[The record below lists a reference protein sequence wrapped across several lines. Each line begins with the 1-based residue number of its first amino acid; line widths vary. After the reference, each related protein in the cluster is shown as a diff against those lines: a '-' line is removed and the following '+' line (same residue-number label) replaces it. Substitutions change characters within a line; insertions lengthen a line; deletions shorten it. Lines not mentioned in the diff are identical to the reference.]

1 MNDAVRTP
9 KDADASHRPRQL
21 TWGRR
26 VLFAIATPIIVGF
39 LKLAWLTYRIRLDED
54 EGFRGLAEQNEPVV
68 LAFWHEG
75 ILTVGWYVA
84 RLIKQGVRVT
94 ILISPSADGELG
106 TMILASFGS
115 RAIRGSARR
124 SGAAALRGLHRGIL
138 HDRQS
143 PAIAVDGSKGPRRIC
158 KPGAIMVARMAGVPI
173 IPIGI
178 AARRGWRAPSWDR
191 HLVPYPGSKV
201 AITVGKPF
209 VVEREMDADTL
220 EDRRRGLEG
229 SLNRLMEISEARVG
243 VQTEAMPAAAGQNE
257 EDE

>member
-1 MNDAVRTP
+1 MNDAVQP
-9 KDADASHRPRQL
+9 PSPHRPRQL

-26 VLFAIATPIIVGF
+26 VLFAVATPIIVSI
-39 LKLAWLTYRIRLDED
+39 LKLAWLTFRFRLQE
-54 EGFRGLAEQNEPVV
+54 EKGFTEFVGRDKPFV

-84 RLIKQGVRVT
+84 RLLKRGVPMT

-115 RAIRGSARR
+115 CAVRGSARR
-124 SGAAALRGLHRGIL
+124 SGAAALRGLNRAIGE
-138 HDRQS
+138 DRQC
-143 PAIAVDGSKGPRRIC
+143 PAIAVDGSKGPRRYC

-173 IPIGI
+173 IPVGF

-201 AITVGKPF
+201 AITVGEPF
-209 VVEREMDADTL
+209 VVERKIDADTL
-220 EDRRRGLEG
+220 EERRRELEERV
-229 SLNRLMEISEARVG
+229 NRLMEISEARVG
-243 VQTEAMPAAAGQNE
+243 V
-257 EDE
+257 

>member
-1 MNDAVRTP
+1 MNDAAQP
-9 KDADASHRPRQL
+9 PSSHRPRQL

-26 VLFAIATPIIVGF
+26 LLFTIATPIIVGF
-39 LKLAWLTYRIRLDED
+39 LKLAWLTYRFRLDED
-54 EGFRGLAEQNEPVV
+54 EGFTALAKQDEPVV

-124 SGAAALRGLHRGIL
+124 SGAAALRGLNRGIL

-173 IPIGI
+173 IPIGF
-178 AARRGWRAPSWDR
+178 AARRGWRAPTWDR
-191 HLVPYPGSKV
+191 HVVPYPGAKV
-201 AITVGKPF
+201 SITVGKPF
-209 VVEREMDADTL
+209 IVEREMDADTL
-220 EDRRRGLEG
+220 EDRRRDLED

>member
-1 MNDAVRTP
+1 
-9 KDADASHRPRQL
+9 L

-39 LKLAWLTYRIRLDED
+39 LKLAWSTYRFRLDED
-54 EGFRGLAEQNEPVV
+54 ERFTALAKRDKPVV

-75 ILTVGWYVA
+75 IMTVGWYVA
-84 RLIKQGVRVT
+84 RLLKRGVRVT

-115 RAIRGSARR
+115 RAVRGSARR
-124 SGAAALRGLHRGIL
+124 SGAAALRGLNRAIHN
-138 HDRQS
+138 DRQS
-143 PAIAVDGSKGPRRIC
+143 PAIAVDGSKGPRRHC

-173 IPIGI
+173 IPIGF
-178 AARRGWRAPSWDR
+178 AASRGWRAPTWDR

-209 VVEREMDADTL
+209 IVEREMDADKF
-220 EDRRRGLEG
+220 EDRRRDLED
-229 SLNRLMEISEARVG
+229 SLNRLMEISEVRVG
-243 VQTEAMPAAAGQNE
+243 VQTEATPAVAGRNE
-257 EDE
+257 EDV